1 MIGNIPLKDHWAEK
15 RLFLSRAIAAT
26 VVILALAVLV
36 ALRLT
41 HLQVVEHQHFADLSQ
56 GNRIRLEPIPP
67 IRGLIFDRNGNIL
80 AQNLPAYQLELT
92 REEVPDLEQTLER
105 LLGLG
110 LLEAE
115 DLDSINARLRSKRKF
130 EAVPLRYQLSDEE
143 VARFAVQ
150 RQDFPGVDV
159 RARLIRSYPYGADA
173 VNAVGY
179 VGAISEQDANRI
191 DASAYAGT
199 SHIGKLGIEKQY
211 EDLLHGRVGYRQ
223 SVVNAEGRTLQ
234 TLVEELPSPGR
245 NLTLS
250 LDIDLQLAANAALEG
265 WRGAVVGIDVRDG
278 GVRILTST
286 PSFDPNQ
293 FAAGISQ
300 KDYNNLQNDPD
311 KPLFNRALR
320 GQYPPGS
327 TIKPILG
334 LAGMAMLG
342 KDPKEQHFCPGYFML
357 PGQTHRYRDWKKVGH
372 GRIDLVESVAQ
383 SCDIYYYQLAV
394 DLGIDRMH
402 EIMTAFGIGRL
413 TGIDVPGEKPGLMP
427 SRDWKKRAF
436 RRRADQV
443 WFPGE
448 TVITGIGQGY
458 MLATPLQ
465 LAYSTAIVAAKGARF
480 RPHLLAAYNDPV
492 TGEETVLDPDP
503 LSHLEYGDDYSWQ
516 KVHESMIAVMHGP
529 TGTARRSAD
538 DATYRFAGKTGT
550 AQVFSIGQEEE
561 YDAEEVEER
570 LRHHALFVAF
580 APAENPELALGII
593 VENGGGGSS
602 TAAPLARLIFDQY
615 FANRND

>member
-26 VVILALAVLV
+26 VVILALVVLV

-41 HLQVVEHQHFADLSQ
+41 QLQVVEHQHFADLSQ
-56 GNRIRLEPIPP
+56 GNRIRLEPVPP
-67 IRGLIFDRNGNIL
+67 IRGLIYDRNGNIL

-92 REEVPDLEQTLER
+92 PEEVPDLEQTLER
-105 LLGLG
+105 LLNTG
-110 LLEAE
+110 LLKPD
-115 DLDSINARLRSKRKF
+115 DLEPVRARLRSKRKF

-159 RARLIRSYPYGADA
+159 RARLIRSYPYGPDA
-173 VNAVGY
+173 VHAIGY
-179 VGAISEQDANRI
+179 VGAISEQDAQRI

-199 SHIGKLGIEKQY
+199 SHIGKLGAEKQY
-211 EDLLHGRVGYRQ
+211 EELLHGKVGYRQ
-223 SVVNAEGRTLQ
+223 TVVNAEGRGLQ

-250 LDIDLQLAANAALEG
+250 LDIDLQLAANAALAG

-278 GVRILTST
+278 GVRIFTST
-286 PSFDPNQ
+286 PAFDPNQ
-293 FAAGISQ
+293 FAAGISR
-300 KDYNNLQNDPD
+300 KDYDSLQNDPD

-327 TIKPILG
+327 TIKPIMG
-334 LAGMAMLG
+334 LAGMAYLG
-342 KDPKEQHFCPGYFML
+342 RNPEEQHFCPGYYML

-372 GRIDLVESVAQ
+372 GRVDLIESVAQ
-383 SCDIYYYQLAV
+383 SCDVYYYQLAV
-394 DLGIDRMH
+394 ELGIDRMH
-402 EIMTAFGIGRL
+402 EIMTGFGIGRL
-413 TGIDVPGEKPGLMP
+413 TGIDIPGEKPGLMP

-436 RRRADQV
+436 KRRADQV

-465 LAYSTAIVAAKGARF
+465 LAYATAVVAAKGARVQP
-480 RPHLLAAYNDPV
+480 RLLDAYSDPV
-492 TGEETVLDPDP
+492 SGEMTVLEPKILP
-503 LSHLEYGDDYSWQ
+503 ALEYGDAYAWQ

-529 TGTARRSAD
+529 TGTARRSAN
-538 DATYRFAGKTGT
+538 DAAYRFAGKTGT

-602 TAAPLARLIFDQY
+602 TAAPVARLIFDQY
-615 FANRND
+615 FAGRTP